1 MVSSE
6 LGMVQS
12 IGARKP
18 KVWGSNFFSL
28 SRARDKTKNI
38 FLYPRVEPAN
48 SKPVNSKPNSNKLLF
63 PLDFASFFESFTISY
78 LEVGQLELI
87 LLFKA

>member
-6 LGMVQS
+6 LGLVQS
-12 IGARKP
+12 IGARNP
-18 KVWGSNFFSL
+18 KVWGSIFSL
-28 SRARDKTKNI
+28 SHARDKTKNI

-48 SKPVNSKPNSNKLLF
+48 SKPNSNKLLF
-63 PLDFASFFESFTISY
+63 PLDFASFFETFIISY

>member
-12 IGARKP
+12 IGARNP
-18 KVWGSNFFSL
+18 KVWGRIFSL
-28 SRARDKTKNI
+28 SHARDKTKNI

-63 PLDFASFFESFTISY
+63 PLDFASFFETFIISY

-87 LLFKA
+87 FFFKA

>member
-1 MVSSE
+1 MESE
-6 LGMVQS
+6 GLRFEFFLCLTLVTRRKTSFS
-12 IGARKP
+12 I
-18 KVWGSNFFSL
+18 
-28 SRARDKTKNI
+28 
-38 FLYPRVEPAN
+38 PRVEPAN

-63 PLDFASFFESFTISY
+63 TLDFASFFETFTISY